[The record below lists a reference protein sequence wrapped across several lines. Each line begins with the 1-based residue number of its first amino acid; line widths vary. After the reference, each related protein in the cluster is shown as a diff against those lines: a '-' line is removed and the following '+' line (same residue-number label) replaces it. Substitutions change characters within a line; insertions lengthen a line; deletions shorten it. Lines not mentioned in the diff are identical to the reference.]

1 MQRYGPHQLLGT
13 LMLPVGT
20 LDEAEEGTDKWY
32 EMVSPEGKSVEG
44 GMRIRTQW
52 RRQDSEEWVPL
63 PEMDDEEMYDED
75 DFEVSYTSSLRPH
88 TLGA

>member
-1 MQRYGPHQLLGT
+1 
-13 LMLPVGT
+13 
-20 LDEAEEGTDKWY
+20 
-32 EMVSPEGKSVEG
+32 VSPEGKSVEG

-75 DFEVSYTSSLRPH
+75 DFEVRCR
-88 TLGA
+88 TLGARLRSHTLVAQGRIH